1 VTRDGV
7 LGYLISALRDD
18 SERGEAGARDCN
30 RKEMKDGGGMARAL
44 PPASFSTHPA
54 PPTISAVEKDERER
68 DLGRGRPQRF
78 ETTRWGLVLAARGGT
93 PEAREA
99 LAELCG
105 LYWYPLYAFVRRK
118 GRDEHEAGDLVQGF
132 FARLLEKE
140 DIAAADPARGKFR
153 SFLMA
158 ACAHYTAN
166 RDDHERAAKRGG
178 GRPVVAIDRGEAE
191 GRYAQEPAHEMT
203 AERLFERRWALTLLG
218 RVLERLEF
226 DMARSGKS
234 RQFEAL
240 RPALL
245 GEGDRLPFAEVAGVL
260 GITEE
265 AARAAAHRLRKR
277 YREILREEVARTVGD
292 GDEGEVEEELRALFE
307 TLAG

>member
-1 VTRDGV
+1 
-7 LGYLISALRDD
+7 
-18 SERGEAGARDCN
+18 
-30 RKEMKDGGGMARAL
+30 
-44 PPASFSTHPA
+44 
-54 PPTISAVEKDERER
+54 
-68 DLGRGRPQRF
+68 
-78 ETTRWGLVLAARGGT
+78 
-93 PEAREA
+93 
-99 LAELCG
+99 
-105 LYWYPLYAFVRRK
+105 
-118 GRDEHEAGDLVQGF
+118 
-132 FARLLEKE
+132 
-140 DIAAADPARGKFR
+140 
-153 SFLMA
+153 
-158 ACAHYTAN
+158 
-166 RDDHERAAKRGG
+166 
-178 GRPVVAIDRGEAE
+178 
-191 GRYAQEPAHEMT
+191 MT
-203 AERLFERRWALTLLG
+203 AERLFERRWALTLLE

-245 GEGDRLPFAEVAGVL
+245 GEGDRLPFAEVARGL